1 MMISIRAKHLLP
13 QLLLGSV
20 LLAVGFGA
28 QAGGVALGATRIIYP
43 QGAKQVSLSVR
54 NSDEKNPFLIQSWVA
69 DANDTK
75 SPDFVVT
82 PPLFA
87 LQPMKENILR
97 LMYVGTKPLPTDRET
112 VYYFNSK
119 AIPSM
124 PKDKKATGGT
134 LQLATQSV
142 IKIFVRPEDLPSRAA
157 DAPQTLRCK
166 NDGVHLVV
174 TNGSPYYVTMVNLTI
189 GGAQLGGGMVPP
201 KASLSLP
208 AKGHQGAIKFQTIND
223 YGAQTPM
230 QSCPAA

>member
-1 MMISIRAKHLLP
+1 MKSPIRAKYLLP

-20 LLAVGFGA
+20 LLSAGFGA
-28 QAGGVALGATRIIYP
+28 QAGGVALGATRIVYS
-43 QGAKQVSLSVR
+43 QGAKQASLSVR

-69 DANDTK
+69 DANGTK

-87 LQPMKENILR
+87 LQPMKENLLR

-124 PKDKKATGGT
+124 PKGKKAEGGT

-142 IKIFVRPEDLPSRAA
+142 IKIFMRPADLPSRAA
-157 DAPQTLRCK
+157 DAPQALRCK
-166 NDGVHLVV
+166 HEGSRLVV
-174 TNGSPYYVTMVNLTI
+174 TNDSPYYVTLVNLTI
-189 GGAQLGGGMVPP
+189 GGAQFDGGMVPP
-201 KASLSLP
+201 KASLTLQTQGS
-208 AKGHQGAIKFQTIND
+208 KGVIKFQTIND
-223 YGAQTPM
+223 YGAQTPL